1 MKSEIAEDSLENPD
15 TLTKYKSASDIAQ
28 KVLEKIKKKCI
39 DGAVILDL
47 CKEGDMLIE
56 QETAKIFKDRKI
68 MKGIAFPTCIA
79 PNEIGAYFCP
89 LASDPES
96 YRVLQKGDLVKIS
109 LGVQIDGFAGL
120 LGDTI
125 IIGKEDIEGRKAD
138 VLMATYLASEAAIR
152 LVKPGNTNWEVT
164 EAIDKITSSFGCKPC
179 EGTLT
184 YQHGKNIINGKKQFI
199 LNPSENQRKQLD
211 TYTFETNE
219 VYGVDISVS
228 TGDGKIR
235 RMETRANIF
244 KKTDV
249 TYSLKLKAS
258 RRVFTEIQ
266 KKFGPFPFTIRALED
281 EKRARMGIM
290 ECTNHNLF
298 SPYECMYEKEGE
310 YIARFFTTI
319 ALTKNGTLKLAGPT
333 APNINQIK
341 TEKRL
346 EDMVLYDLIKT
357 PLKKKKTSSV
367 LTKVTLTEPIS
378 T

>member
-1 MKSEIAEDSLENPD
+1 MKLEAAEDSLENPD
-15 TLTKYKSASDIAQ
+15 ILTKYKSASDIAQ

-47 CKEGDMLIE
+47 CREGDKLIE
-56 QETAKIFKDRKI
+56 EETAKIFKDKKI
-68 MKGIAFPTCIA
+68 IKGIAFPTCIA
-79 PNEIGAYFCP
+79 PNEIAPYFCP
-89 LASDPES
+89 LVSDPES
-96 YRVLQKGDLVKIS
+96 CKVLQEGDLVKIS

-125 IIGKEDIEGRKAD
+125 IIGKEDIYGRKAD

-152 LVKPGNTNWEVT
+152 LIKPGNTNWEVT

-184 YQHGKNIINGKKQFI
+184 YQHGKNIINGKKQFV
-199 LNPSENQRKQLD
+199 LNPNENQKKQLD
-211 TYTFETNE
+211 TYIFETNE

-228 TGDGKIR
+228 TGDGKTR
-235 RMETRANIF
+235 TMETRTSIF

-258 RRVFTEIQ
+258 RKVFTEIQ

-281 EKRARMGIM
+281 EKKARMGII
-290 ECTNHNLF
+290 ECANHNLF
-298 SPYECMYEKEGE
+298 LPYKSMYEKEGE

-319 ALTKNGTLKLAGPT
+319 ALTKNGTLKLAGPAT
-333 APNINQIK
+333 PNIDQIK
-341 TEKRL
+341 TEKKL
-346 EDMVLYDLIKT
+346 EDMELYDLIKT
-357 PLKKKKTSSV
+357 PLRKKKTSVSAK
-367 LTKVTLTEPIS
+367 TTLTEPIS